1 MYVYLIILKVNI
13 KNIFDWVMEW
23 NIPLLFLK
31 AMYLHMQ
38 YLQKEF

>member
-13 KNIFDWVMEW
+13 NIFDWVMEW
-23 NIPLLFLK
+23 NIPLFFLK

-38 YLQKEF
+38 YLQEF